1 MTLALSETDTQTA
14 SLQRELPQQQAAVP
28 LLRPLHR
35 HALILELVSL
45 FKSMAAWS

>member
-28 LLRPLHR
+28 LPGAEQTPREKQR
-35 HALILELVSL
+35 E
-45 FKSMAAWS
+45 